1 MAFRKQLITMAF
13 LTASFVA
20 WSQTAQR
27 TPHIGYLYPAGGR
40 QGTTFQVIVGGQYLP
55 GTTKVHITG
64 EGVSAKVIQYYRP
77 IGNIQAEQRMEL
89 LERVNAVREKRIA
102 EMSPSGAVPPALQR
116 RFSGRA
122 GALFR
127 NAGKDASSKS
137 AGSAAPA
144 KNTGDAK
151 AKDAPGKPPAKTAP
165 FRPVDHPLLYDLE
178 SKSLREL
185 GHLMYHI
192 FFPRQKK
199 QMNAQIAEMVL
210 IEVSI
215 APNAAPGERELRLE
229 TGQGLTNPMV
239 FQVGQLPE
247 VCELEPNDPGSVQQ
261 MPGNLYAQKT
271 GKTPQVAPPKPAPLT
286 LPVLLNGQIMPG
298 DVDRFSFFARKGQ
311 RLVMQASARRL
322 IPYLAD
328 AVPGWFQATLALY
341 DSRGNEIAFADD
353 YYFHPDPVL
362 FCEIPADGEYVVEIR
377 DSIYRGRE
385 DFVYRVA
392 IGELPFIT
400 AMYPLGGQMGTQ
412 TVASISG
419 WNLTQTKLPLDT
431 QPGAAVRRAAVRE
444 KNLLSNEVA
453 YAVGTLPEC
462 LETEPNND
470 VKAAQT
476 VRLPQVVNGR
486 IAKPN
491 DVDVFRFEGR
501 AGDSIVVEITAR
513 RLDSPMD
520 SLVRLMDS
528 SGKILAWNDDFED
541 KDGYLRREP
550 VFLTHHAD
558 SYLTFRLPRDGV
570 YYVEVSDSQQHG
582 GEAFAYRL
590 RLSPPQPDFALCVTP
605 SSLNMAAGRAVP
617 VYVYALRKDGF
628 DGEIELALKGDA
640 AGFVLSGAKIPKGR
654 DRVCMTLTA
663 PRKGFADPIQL
674 QFEGRAVIGG
684 QSVTRPATPSEDL
697 MQAFLYRHLTP
708 SQTLLA
714 RVQGARYVAP
724 PIELADAAPIRVPAG
739 GTAKVYV
746 KAPLGPAMRNVKLE
760 PRDLPKGMSV
770 EEVAMVP
777 GGLSF
782 ALKADASALKA
793 GYADNLIV
801 EVFSESAPAKGS
813 AKAAAQR
820 YSLGVLPAIPYEVVQ
835 R

>member
-1 MAFRKQLITMAF
+1 MTSPKRF
-13 LTASFVA
+13 LLVVFFAISCIA

-27 TPHIGYLYPAGGR
+27 TPRLGYLYPAGGR

-55 GTTKVHITG
+55 GPTKVHITG

-77 IGNIQAEQRMEL
+77 IGNIQAEQRVEL
-89 LERVNAVREKRIA
+89 MERVNAVREKRIA
-102 EMSPSGAVPPALQR
+102 EMSPSGTVPPGMQK
-116 RFSGRA
+116 RFGGRA
-122 GALFR
+122 GAFFR
-127 NAGKDASSKS
+127 GQGKDAAPKAPTPATS
-137 AGSAAPA
+137 AQNAD
-144 KNTGDAK
+144 KTK
-151 AKDAPGKPPAKTAP
+151 AKDAPAKEAAKTAP
-165 FRPVDHPLLYDLE
+165 FRPVEHPLLYNLE

-185 GHLMYHI
+185 SHIMYHI
-192 FFPRQKK
+192 FFPRQKR

-210 IEVSI
+210 IEVTI
-215 APNAAPGERELRLE
+215 APDAAPGQRELRLE

-239 FQVGQLPE
+239 FEVGQLPE
-247 VCELEPNDPGSVQQ
+247 VSELEPNDPGSLQQ

-271 GKTPQVAPPKPAPLT
+271 GKAPQLSLPKPPPLT

-328 AVPGWFQATLALY
+328 AVPGWFQATLTLY
-341 DSRGNEIAFADD
+341 DARGNEIAFADD
-353 YYFHPDPVL
+353 YYFQPDPVL
-362 FCEIPADGEYVVEIR
+362 FCEIPADGEYTVEIR

-400 AMYPLGGQMGTQ
+400 AMFPLGGQAGTQ
-412 TVASISG
+412 TIASISG

-431 QPGAAVRRAAVRE
+431 RPGASVRQAVVRE
-444 KNLLSNEVA
+444 NNLLSNEVA

-462 LETEPNND
+462 LEAEPNNNL
-470 VKAAQT
+470 KAAQA

-486 IAKPN
+486 IAQPN

-501 AGDSIVVEITAR
+501 AGDSIVAEVTAR
-513 RLDSPMD
+513 RLNSPMD

-528 SGKILAWNDDFED
+528 SGKILAYNNDFED

-550 VFLTHHAD
+550 VYLTHHAD
-558 SYLTFRLPRDGV
+558 SYLMFQLPRDGV

-590 RLSPPQPDFALCVTP
+590 RLSPPQPDFSLCVTP
-605 SSLNMAAGRAVP
+605 SSLNIAAGRAVP

-628 DGEIELALKGDA
+628 DGEIELALKNA
-640 AGFVLSGAKIPKGR
+640 PAGFVLSGAKIPKGR

-663 PRKGFADPIQL
+663 PRKGFADPVQIE
-674 QFEGRAVIGG
+674 FEGRAVIAGK
-684 QSVTRPATPSEDL
+684 SVTRPATPSEDL

-708 SQTLLA
+708 SQTLMA
-714 RVQGARYVAP
+714 RVQGARFAAP
-724 PIELADAAPIRVPAG
+724 AIELADTGPIRVPAG
-739 GTAKVYV
+739 GTAQVHIKT
-746 KAPLGPAMRNVKLE
+746 PLGPNMRNVKLE
-760 PRDLPKGMSV
+760 ARDLPKGVAV
-770 EEVAMVP
+770 EDVAMVP
-777 GGLSF
+777 GGVTF
-782 ALKADASALKA
+782 AIKADGEAVKA
-793 GYADNLIV
+793 GFADNLIV
-801 EVFSESAPAKGS
+801 EVFSEGLPP
-813 AKAAAQR
+813 KAAAKAGPQR
-820 YSLGVLPAIPYEVVQ
+820 FSLGVLPAIPYEVVQ